1 MKKVNKNETKNYK
14 AIFFDFGGTL
24 MDAESDT
31 VAHLNMMKDIIQK
44 YNLSACPEDMVTKYN
59 SFLFTKE
66 MTLLDT
72 NPEEKSFTPLRESTK
87 RAFRGI
93 LSEYNINP
101 SIEDFRWFKETYFG
115 NHKKYV
121 KLFPETL
128 EILQKIKNTS
138 LHLGII
144 SDIDDDYQDFQF
156 KIFGITETFDSIT
169 TSEEVQSYKPE
180 SKIFQIALNKANC
193 RGDESIIIGDSYK
206 KDIVGGKNI
215 GMTTIWINKFQIED
229 IDTEKADFIVTHLK
243 EVSSILNKL
252 IK

>member
-1 MKKVNKNETKNYK
+1 MQKQKVNKNEVKKYK

-44 YNLSACPEDMVTKYN
+44 YNLSACPEDMVTKYD

-87 RAFRGI
+87 RAFKGI

-115 NHKKYV
+115 N
-121 KLFPETL
+121 
-128 EILQKIKNTS
+128 
-138 LHLGII
+138 
-144 SDIDDDYQDFQF
+144 
-156 KIFGITETFDSIT
+156 
-169 TSEEVQSYKPE
+169 
-180 SKIFQIALNKANC
+180 
-193 RGDESIIIGDSYK
+193 
-206 KDIVGGKNI
+206 
-215 GMTTIWINKFQIED
+215 
-229 IDTEKADFIVTHLK
+229 
-243 EVSSILNKL
+243 
-252 IK
+252 